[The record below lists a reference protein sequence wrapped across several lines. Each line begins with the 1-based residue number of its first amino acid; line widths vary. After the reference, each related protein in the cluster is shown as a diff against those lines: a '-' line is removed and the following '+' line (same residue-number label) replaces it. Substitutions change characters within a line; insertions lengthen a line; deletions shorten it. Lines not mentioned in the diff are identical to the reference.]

1 MDYDASR
8 IVEMVEDEEHIDLPP
23 GFRFHPTDEELI
35 SHYLKQKVFN
45 TLFSATAIGEVG
57 LNKIEPWD
65 LPRKAK
71 MGEKEWYFFCVRDRK
86 YPTGLRTNRATEA
99 GYWKAT
105 GKDKEI
111 FKGNSLVGM
120 KKTLVFYKG
129 RAPKGIK
136 ANWVLHEYRLEGIF
150 LLQNLP
156 QTAKNEWVI
165 CRVFQKLADGTKVDM
180 SDLMFLD
187 SHFNRTEPTRLP
199 SLMDCSQRDS
209 FLGSSTHVT
218 CFSDQ
223 ETKDKRLMHHES
235 KDRSGSLFYSDP
247 LFLQDNYSLM
257 KTFLNDQETLFPGP
271 DSTGLA
277 AGTGELDCFWNP

>member
-1 MDYDASR
+1 
-8 IVEMVEDEEHIDLPP
+8 
-23 GFRFHPTDEELI
+23 
-35 SHYLKQKVFN
+35 
-45 TLFSATAIGEVG
+45 
-57 LNKIEPWD
+57 
-65 LPRKAK
+65 
-71 MGEKEWYFFCVRDRK
+71 
-86 YPTGLRTNRATEA
+86 
-99 GYWKAT
+99 
-105 GKDKEI
+105 
-111 FKGNSLVGM
+111 
-120 KKTLVFYKG
+120 
-129 RAPKGIK
+129 
-136 ANWVLHEYRLEGIF
+136 
-150 LLQNLP
+150 
-156 QTAKNEWVI
+156 
-165 CRVFQKLADGTKVDM
+165 M